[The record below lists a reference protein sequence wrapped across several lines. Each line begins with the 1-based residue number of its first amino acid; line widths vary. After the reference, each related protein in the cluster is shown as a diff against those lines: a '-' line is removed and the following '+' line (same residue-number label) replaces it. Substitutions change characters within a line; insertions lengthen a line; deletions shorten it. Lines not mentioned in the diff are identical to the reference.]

1 VGVKDCCDVRPVESR
16 QRRVLVAVLAANAIM
31 FAVEIVAALVARS
44 TSLLADSADM
54 LGDVIVYAFS
64 LYVIGRGV
72 VWQTRAALLKG
83 AVMALFGAGVLIE
96 VLTKLVPGVTPD
108 GGIMSAVGLL
118 ALTVNASVLA
128 ALWRH
133 RADDLNMRS
142 VWLCSRNDVIANGA
156 VLLAALG
163 VTLTSSAWPDILV
176 GVGIAGLFIGSAVD
190 VVRSA
195 MSPLAGSR
203 SN

>member
-16 QRRVLVAVLAANAIM
+16 QRRVLIAVLAANAIM

-96 VLTKLVPGVTPD
+96 VLTKLVSGVTPD

-142 VWLCSRNDVIANGA
+142 VWLCSRNDVIANCA

>member
-142 VWLCSRNDVIANGA
+142 VWLCSRNDVIANCA

>member
-1 VGVKDCCDVRPVESR
+1 
-16 QRRVLVAVLAANAIM
+16 
-31 FAVEIVAALVARS
+31 
-44 TSLLADSADM
+44 
-54 LGDVIVYAFS
+54 
-64 LYVIGRGV
+64 
-72 VWQTRAALLKG
+72 
-83 AVMALFGAGVLIE
+83 
-96 VLTKLVPGVTPD
+96 
-108 GGIMSAVGLL
+108 MSAVGLL
-118 ALTVNASVLA
+118 ALGVNASVLA

-142 VWLCSRNDVIANGA
+142 VWLCSRNDVIANCA

>member
-1 VGVKDCCDVRPVESR
+1 MKDCCDVRPVESR

-96 VLTKLVPGVTPD
+96 VLTKLVSGVTPD

-142 VWLCSRNDVIANGA
+142 VWLCSRNDVIANCA